1 MPPTYDSHHESRGYL
16 RKSIIINR
24 LSRDISLLVE
34 KKKITIYRLEMLLID
49 VITSKS
55 TLPLREAYPLSPH

>member
-16 RKSIIINR
+16 RKSITIDR

-34 KKKITIYRLEMLLID
+34 KKKITIHRLEMLLTD

-55 TLPLREAYPLSPH
+55 TLFLWEAYPLSSH